1 MALNIDTIRYQYLII
16 VDTMSEQQQKQVR
29 PKKAGRPKT
38 GKPQRVMVSVPGPL
52 VEAVKEIVRV
62 YREQERQP

>member
-1 MALNIDTIRYQYLII
+1 MN
-16 VDTMSEQQQKQVR
+16 EQQ
-29 PKKAGRPKT
+29 PKPADRRKAGRPKT

-52 VEAVKEIVRV
+52 VEAVKKIVEV

>member
-1 MALNIDTIRYQYLII
+1 MIQFAII
-16 VDTMSEQQQKQVR
+16 NDGNNVMSEQQPNQSPRRKT
-29 PKKAGRPKT
+29 GRPKT

-62 YREQERQP
+62 YREQERQS

>member
-1 MALNIDTIRYQYLII
+1 
-16 VDTMSEQQQKQVR
+16 MSEQQQKPVR

>member
-1 MALNIDTIRYQYLII
+1 
-16 VDTMSEQQQKQVR
+16 MSEQQTKPPQRRK
-29 PKKAGRPKT
+29 PGRPKT

-52 VEAVKEIVRV
+52 VDGIKEIVRA